1 MMITIF
7 ASSSAVCVNV
17 YMHLYLKKK
26 KEKTPN
32 AEQSL
37 MFRANLFCIRLD
49 FTGLNRQNQYNYV
62 QKSSSFDHCWDRLTI
77 TTSGQDILTNKD
89 IFVCFHTADK
99 PPPWL

>member
-7 ASSSAVCVNV
+7 ASSRAVCVNA
-17 YMHLYLKKK
+17 YMHLYIKKK
-26 KEKTPN
+26 KEKTH
-32 AEQSL
+32 
-37 MFRANLFCIRLD
+37 LFCTRLD

-89 IFVCFHTADK
+89 IFLCFHTADK